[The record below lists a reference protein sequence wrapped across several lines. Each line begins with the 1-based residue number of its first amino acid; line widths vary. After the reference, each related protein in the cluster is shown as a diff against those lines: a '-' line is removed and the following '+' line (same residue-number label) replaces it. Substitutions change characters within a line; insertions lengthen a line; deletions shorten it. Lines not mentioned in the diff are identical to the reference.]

1 MESFKI
7 KGKLFKIYPTENK
20 TGSFQTRE
28 FVITVDDRN
37 YQQYIKFQLTQDR
50 CGAVDAFKEGT
61 EVEVHFDLRGR
72 EWQGKYFT
80 NLNAWRITVVNQ
92 ANTPVYDLQ
101 ENNFPG
107 TPVSE
112 EQNLQ
117 AEDFDDRPF

>member
-80 NLNAWRITVVNQ
+80 NLNAWRITGVNQ
-92 ANTPVYDLQ
+92 TNTPVYDLQ

-107 TPVSE
+107 TPASE
-112 EQNLQ
+112 EQTLQ
-117 AEDFDDRPF
+117 AEDFDDLPF